1 MRVSQALILAGG
13 LGTRLG
19 KETLKCPKP
28 MLLVN
33 GEPFLNNII
42 WNLKRQGIKKIVL
55 SIGYRAEDF
64 KEYYTNKTNM
74 GVDIRFIVE
83 EKQLGT
89 GGAIKRCEDLLD
101 EYFFLINGDTICD
114 INFHDLSLGY

>member
-19 KETLKCPKP
+19 KKTLKCPKP

-42 WNLKRQGIKKIVL
+42 WNLKRHGINKIVL

-64 KEYYTNKTNM
+64 KQYYGNKTNKNF
-74 GVDIRFIVE
+74 FIIV
-83 EKQLGT
+83 L
-89 GGAIKRCEDLLD
+89 
-101 EYFFLINGDTICD
+101 
-114 INFHDLSLGY
+114 